1 MPRIYSDGERATVYI
16 SLQTGAG
23 NIRRASRETGV
34 PEQTIRDWKRDWET
48 SGVPPEVEEA
58 MTSEIEDSLNRME
71 RVRDKALALIEGR
84 LHEHKPRELAT
95 LFGILDDKIRLTKGL
110 ATARTETTSA
120 LPSPEEMKALF
131 SGMIAGAIAMQ
142 AKREQEVDIVEQAE
156 LPALNKGD

>member
-1 MPRIYSDGERATVYI
+1 MPRIYSDGERGAVYL
-16 SLQTGAG
+16 SLAQGNG

-34 PEQTIRDWKRDWET
+34 PEQTIRDWKRQWDEN
-48 SGVPPEVEEA
+48 GVPPEVEEA
-58 MTSEIEDSLNRME
+58 FSLEAEASLDRME

-110 ATARTETTSA
+110 ATQRTETVSA

-131 SGMIAGAIAMQ
+131 QGMVVGAIAAQ
-142 AKREQEVDIVEQAE
+142 AKREQEVIVVEQAE
-156 LPALNKGD
+156 QPALNKGD

>member
-1 MPRIYSDGERATVYI
+1 MPRIYRDEDKAAVYL
-16 SLQTGAG
+16 SLQQGNG

-34 PEQTIRDWKRDWET
+34 PEQTIRDWKRVWDSE
-48 SGVPPEVEEA
+48 GVPEEVQDALIVEVA
-58 MTSEIEDSLNRME
+58 DSLERME

-110 ATARTETTSA
+110 ATQRTETVSA

-131 SGMIAGAIAMQ
+131 TGLVAGALTAQ
-142 AKREQEVDIVEQAE
+142 AQRDNEVIVVEQAE
-156 LPALNKGD
+156 KPALNKGD

>member
-1 MPRIYSDGERATVYI
+1 MPRIYSDGERAAVYL
-16 SLQTGAG
+16 SLAQSNG

-34 PEQTIRDWKRDWET
+34 PEQTIRDWKRQWEEN
-48 SGVPPEVEEA
+48 GVPPE
-58 MTSEIEDSLNRME
+58 IEDALVLEAEASLDRME

-110 ATARTETTSA
+110 ATHRTETVSA

-131 SGMIAGAIAMQ
+131 QGMVVGAIAAQ
-142 AKREQEVDIVEQAE
+142 TKREQEVIVVEQAE
-156 LPALNKGD
+156 QPALNKGD

>member
-1 MPRIYSDGERATVYI
+1 VPRIYSDGERAAVYL
-16 SLQTGAG
+16 SLAQSNG

-34 PEQTIRDWKRDWET
+34 PEQTIRDWKRQWEEN
-48 SGVPPEVEEA
+48 GVPPE
-58 MTSEIEDSLNRME
+58 IEDALVLEAEASLDRME

-110 ATARTETTSA
+110 ATHRTETVSA

-131 SGMIAGAIAMQ
+131 QGMVVGAIAAQ
-142 AKREQEVDIVEQAE
+142 TKREQEVIVVEQAE
-156 LPALNKGD
+156 QPALNKGD